1 MRKSSCRFIVNA
13 VGKGGQTY
21 LTHCQDK
28 HELKKWIADHK
39 DDLLMSELKIIDRK
53 IHPLLKLFS
62 RKV

>member
-1 MRKSSCRFIVNA
+1 MGKSSCRFIVNA

-28 HELKKWIADHK
+28 YELKKWIAEHK
-39 DDLLMSELKIIDRK
+39 DDLLMNELKIIDRK

-62 RKV
+62 KKI

>member
-13 VGKGGQTY
+13 IGKGGQTY